1 MYSLMVPSLI
11 VLSLCIVLLQIFL
24 YHDTGIIMYEVIM
37 RDDPPGRLILEGFRF
52 ASERLECLLPED
64 VPKGLWDLLCKCV
77 RIF

>member
-1 MYSLMVPSLI
+1 
-11 VLSLCIVLLQIFL
+11 
-24 YHDTGIIMYEVIM
+24 MYEVIM

-77 RIF
+77 SIFNK